1 MSNIKLNI
9 KKNVAYIKIDNVLTK
24 NSLDRNDLKRI
35 TDFLIKICN
44 QNLTCLVISSSGD
57 IFSSGMN
64 LKELSVGD
72 WSKNPISEVCDLIEN
87 LPFVSI
93 CHINGPIYGGS
104 VELAISND
112 FRIGSENCKIQ
123 IPASKYGIH
132 YGCSFFGVA
141 TYVST
146 ASEPQNLECMLRLQ
160 ATQSD
165 CRMENYKKNFE

>member
-1 MSNIKLNI
+1 MSNIKLNL

-35 TDFLIKICN
+35 TDFLIKIGD

-132 YGCSFFGVA
+132 YGYKGIKRCIDFFGLPSIPL
-141 TYVST
+141 Y
-146 ASEPQNLECMLRLQ
+146 SEN
-160 ATQSD
+160 
-165 CRMENYKKNFE
+165 

>member
-1 MSNIKLNI
+1 MSNIKLNL

-72 WSKNPISEVCDLIEN
+72 WSKNPISEVL
-87 LPFVSI
+87 
-93 CHINGPIYGGS
+93 
-104 VELAISND
+104 
-112 FRIGSENCKIQ
+112 
-123 IPASKYGIH
+123 
-132 YGCSFFGVA
+132 
-141 TYVST
+141 
-146 ASEPQNLECMLRLQ
+146 
-160 ATQSD
+160 
-165 CRMENYKKNFE
+165 